1 MNNSSID
8 NSLYLSNLPGRSATG
23 NSSLGKDDFMKTSIA
38 QLQNQDPL
46 NPMEDRE
53 FIAQMAS
60 FSSLEQMMNMTQ
72 MFETFIANQTNTQ
85 IVQNS
90 QMIGKQI
97 TYMDPNET
105 DSEADDEVAKTGIV
119 KAVSFKG
126 GVLLFELD
134 NGEKVRPEYIYEIRR
149 HHDDSPSET

>member
-23 NSSLGKDDFMKTSIA
+23 NSSLGKDDFMKILIA

-97 TYMDPNET
+97 TYMSYVDT
-105 DSEADDEVAKTGIV
+105 DEGKVDEITKTGIV
-119 KAVSFKG
+119 KAISFKG
-126 GVLLFELD
+126 GNMLFELD
-134 NGEKVRPEYIYEIRR
+134 NGEKVKPEFIFEIRELG
-149 HHDDSPSET
+149 DSPSDE